1 MNLLGIDFEEWFH
14 PQLIQDV
21 LKHETKSFE
30 ITATIVAT
38 VIADDA
44 TCTSDEFPYLF
55 VASLA
60 VGNIILCYFSPIALY
75 FM

>member
-1 MNLLGIDFEEWFH
+1 VVLVFILCDNNLDLDSSFF
-14 PQLIQDV
+14 L
-21 LKHETKSFE
+21 SFE

-60 VGNIILCYFSPIALY
+60 VDNIILCYFSPIALY